1 MLSYRV
7 YINNKKSFLLRNRKR
22 AVPEL
27 YFWDMVFT
35 RREFWG
41 EEVIMMTP

>member
-27 YFWDMVFT
+27 YFWGMVFT
-35 RREFWG
+35 KMEFWG